1 MKKLIIK
8 LLNKIIDSIR
18 KDIDEQEDNTNIED
32 VLEKYHKY
40 IQSLPYV
47 KYYTEDG
54 KFIKEDKRVILREW
68 VTLKDGRVYEY
79 IGKKSIHGKVRHVVV
94 FVGYYQHFIN

>member
-8 LLNKIIDSIR
+8 FLNKIIDSIR

-32 VLEKYHKY
+32 VVEKYHKY

-47 KYYTEDG
+47 KYYTADG
-54 KFIKEDKRVILREW
+54 KFIKEDKQVPFKNW
-68 VTLKDGRVYEY
+68 VCLEDGRVYEY
-79 IGKKSIHGKVRHVVV
+79 IGKKFIYGKARHAVK
-94 FVGYYQHFIN
+94 FIGYFQNMIG

>member
-8 LLNKIIDSIR
+8 LLNKIIYSIE
-18 KDIDEQEDNTNIED
+18 KDINNQTDDTKLED

-47 KYYTEDG
+47 KYYTADG
-54 KFIKEDKRVILREW
+54 KFVKEDKQVLLREW
-68 VTLKDGRVYEY
+68 VCLENGRVYEY
-79 IGKKSIHGKVRHVVV
+79 IGKKIIHGKERHVVQLITNNL
-94 FVGYYQHFIN
+94 YI